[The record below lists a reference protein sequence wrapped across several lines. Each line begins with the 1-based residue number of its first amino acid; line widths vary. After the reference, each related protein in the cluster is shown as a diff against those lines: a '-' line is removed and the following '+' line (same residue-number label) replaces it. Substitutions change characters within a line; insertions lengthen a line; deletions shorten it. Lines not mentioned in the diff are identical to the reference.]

1 MTANITC
8 YAPIQGLATSLDTL
22 CAQAYGSGQ
31 KKLVGLQ
38 LQRMTYLIWLLL
50 VPLWVLWWHADVV
63 LSALIPEQDTAQLA
77 GRYLRVL
84 ILGTPGYAAFETGKR
99 FVMAQGLFHA
109 TTLVLLVGAPL
120 NLVLNWF
127 IVWRMDMGFV
137 GAGLTIVCV
146 QNLLPLLLLGYV
158 VFVDG
163 RECWNGLS
171 ARALTNWGPMLKLA
185 LPGLIMLEAQFLAF
199 EILALVSAQFGSAY
213 LAAQS
218 IIITVTTST
227 FQLPFPLSIAAS
239 TRVANLI
246 GASLVDAARLSAKV
260 VSTHPAL
267 PFLHISFSITHP
279 QARNY

>member
-50 VPLWVLWWHADVV
+50 LPLWVLWWHADVV

-158 VFVDG
+158 VLVDG

-246 GASLVDAARLSAKV
+246 GASLVDAARLSANV
-260 VSTHPAL
+260 VSTHSAL
-267 PFLHISFSITHP
+267 PFNHLYFPSITHTGS
-279 QARNY
+279 